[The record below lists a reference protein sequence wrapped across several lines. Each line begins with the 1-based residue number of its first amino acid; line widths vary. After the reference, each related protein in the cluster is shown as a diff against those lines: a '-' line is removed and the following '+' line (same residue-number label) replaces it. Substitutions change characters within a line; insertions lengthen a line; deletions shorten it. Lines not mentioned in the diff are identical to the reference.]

1 MNGDRLVATGRSDQR
16 AASRFSVIALALFL
30 AGCGSAPSASPARAL
45 PASPAVS
52 ATPSVMVGA
61 TVPPPTHLATPAPST
76 EVASTPIATA
86 IPVADSSPTPTA
98 GPTPSSCVA
107 LGTYTVAV
115 GDTLWDI
122 AQNYGVTVESLLA
135 ANPQITDRRLIR
147 PGDEI
152 TISPLYLGALGGSWS
167 AAYDINERGE
177 IVGWATTADG
187 FLHAFLWQG
196 GTMTDLGTL
205 DGGNMSVALA
215 INNRGQVVGY
225 GTITSDDPG
234 PGGPYRAFIWQDGVM
249 TDLGTL
255 GGADSRARN
264 INDRGQV
271 VGSSETVSGVGHA
284 FLWENGTMTDLGTLG
299 GTGSSAVAIN
309 ERGQVLGTSSSLR
322 DFLWQDGVMT
332 DLGNHGWVR
341 GPGSSNDLNDH
352 GEVVGW
358 LEELS
363 GAHHAFIAHDGTN
376 TELGTVAGTRVEPSA
391 INNHDQI
398 VGWTRAGPN
407 SRESRAFLWQA
418 GTAVD
423 LGAFAQPWS
432 LAQSINDCG
441 QVVGTSGP
449 ATQYNHA
456 ILWVTPVPRD

>member
-1 MNGDRLVATGRSDQR
+1 MNGHR
-16 AASRFSVIALALFL
+16 AASALSVLALALVL
-30 AGCGSAPSASPARAL
+30 AGCGSAPSASPAGAL
-45 PASPAVS
+45 PASPTVGAAPSV
-52 ATPSVMVGA
+52 TPSA
-61 TVPPPTHLATPAPST
+61 TVPPPTPVATPAPT
-76 EVASTPIATA
+76 TGLASTPIATA
-86 IPVADSSPTPTA
+86 IPVADASPTPTA

-107 LGTYTVAV
+107 LGAYTVVA

-122 AQNYGVTVESLLA
+122 AQQYGVTVEALLA

-167 AAYDINERGE
+167 SAYDINERGE

-205 DGGNMSVALA
+205 DGGNMSSALA

-234 PGGPYRAFIWQDGVM
+234 PEGPYHAFIWQDGVM
-249 TDLGTL
+249 TDLGSL
-255 GGADSRARN
+255 GGADSRARD

-271 VGSSETVSGVGHA
+271 VGESETASGVGHA
-284 FLWENGTMTDLGTLG
+284 FLWENGIMTDLGTLG
-299 GTGSSAVAIN
+299 GTGSFAVAIN
-309 ERGQVLGTSSSLR
+309 ERGQVLGTSSLR

-332 DLGNHGWVR
+332 DLGNHGWSR

-358 LEELS
+358 LEEPS
-363 GAHHAFIAHDGTN
+363 GAYHAFIAHDGTI
-376 TELGTVAGTRVEPSA
+376 TELGTVVGTKAVPSA
-391 INNHDQI
+391 INNHGQV
-398 VGWTRAGPN
+398 VGFDRVGPN
-407 SRESRAFLWQA
+407 GLKNRAFIWQA

-423 LGAFAQPWS
+423 LGAYAQAWS

-441 QVVGTSGP
+441 QIVGTSGP

-456 ILWVTPVPRD
+456 ILWVTPVPRP